1 MSVTKNRAC
10 FFRAFKIFFMPETN
24 YSNFLQ
30 HDNFSIELNC
40 GKSLLFIAVGYS
52 NIEEGQMYF
61 VFQEGIQSL
70 LVKLNQ

>member
-1 MSVTKNRAC
+1 
-10 FFRAFKIFFMPETN
+10 MPEMN